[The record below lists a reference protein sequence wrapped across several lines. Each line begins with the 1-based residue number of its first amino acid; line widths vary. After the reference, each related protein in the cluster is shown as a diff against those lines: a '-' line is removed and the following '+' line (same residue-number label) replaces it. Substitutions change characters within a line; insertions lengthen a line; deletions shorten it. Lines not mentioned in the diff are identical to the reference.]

1 LSTRFSATPK
11 CANWQRRGA
20 RWATC
25 SAALLIT
32 GAAALLPVQRAA
44 AFDDRFGD
52 SLEHDRAFDAHNR
65 GDIPALDKILAAA
78 HVKGKFLDARLQGKK
93 LLIKYLDEN
102 GRVKVIEVDA
112 SLAVSASNNRGP
124 GSSSSGSGGGGGLS
138 GPGGGGLSGGGGPGS
153 SGGIGGGGGPGGG
166 GSSGGGS
173 SGGGSSGGPGPSGG
187 GGGSSGGGGGPGGR
201 R

>member
-1 LSTRFSATPK
+1 MSTRFSATPK

-20 RWATC
+20 RWGTC

-44 AFDDRFGD
+44 AFDDRFGE

-65 GDIPALDKILAAA
+65 GDIPGLDKIIAAA
-78 HVKGKFLDARLQGKK
+78 HVKGKILDVRLQGKK
-93 LLIKYLDEN
+93 YLIKYLDEN
-102 GRVKVIEVDA
+102 GRVKVTEVDA
-112 SLAVSASNNRGP
+112 SLAVSASNNRGS
-124 GSSSSGSGGGGGLS
+124 GSSTSGSGGGLS
-138 GPGGGGLSGGGGPGS
+138 GPGGGGGLSGSGGGGGGPGS
-153 SGGIGGGGGPGGG
+153 SGGLGGGGGP
-166 GSSGGGS
+166 GGS

-187 GGGSSGGGGGPGGR
+187 GGSSGGGGGPGGR